1 MELLKAL
8 LILLIIYLTI
18 TFIIV
23 IIRKL
28 LHMNMQ
34 GQSIFTN
41 KHVNSLHKKIDWFV
55 KGGSFLLFMSVI
67 MMFPKLSFNAIL
79 LIILTLAALDYFVR
93 VYFLFTYTTER
104 KEIVVDLIE
113 LFLWVTTVVII
124 ISLDLFQPYI

>member
-8 LILLIIYLTI
+8 LILLIIYLAI

-67 MMFPKLSFNAIL
+67 IMFPRLSFNAIL